1 MMFAGGTSSGA
12 VAGCGVNV
20 GVDVEGEVDVGAV
33 GDCAGAGSGDAPDAV
48 DAGQHWPPGVGLAPS
63 AHLGP
68 RLPGNARRR
77 KSSELVDVGATLS
90 KGTKGGAKNGAQRL
104 EPKREGPEASIRGG
118 IIHQRPVELAGFLL
132 VVLLE
137 LGLAVLDRRHV
148 TRPLVCGAIQS
159 GRKGDRLELTSAAP
173 RSGVPVLEVRDDG
186 GRPGSVGLGELRGDV
201 GYI

>member
-1 MMFAGGTSSGA
+1 MLSSRSLAMYNYYESKTLSQTEDRSRKDSIIEVVLRVEPIGGGLIVMMLAGGASSGA
-12 VAGCGVNV
+12 VAGV
-20 GVDVEGEVDVGAV
+20 GVHVSMDVERQIEVGAV

-48 DAGQHWPPGVGLAPS
+48 DAGEHGPPGVGLAPS

-68 RLPGNARRR
+68 RLPGNARRC

-104 EPKREGPEASIRGG
+104 EPKRKGPEASVRGG

-137 LGLAVLDRRHV
+137 LGLAVL
-148 TRPLVCGAIQS
+148 
-159 GRKGDRLELTSAAP
+159 
-173 RSGVPVLEVRDDG
+173 
-186 GRPGSVGLGELRGDV
+186 GLWQLYPCD
-201 GYI
+201 